1 MGDDLGTAATAQTA
15 PGAPATLIAERYEV
29 LGLLG
34 QGGMGRVYRARD
46 TKLDEVVALKM
57 LRRELAEVPGMLE
70 RFRQEVKLARRVTHA
85 NVVRTYDLGSH
96 GDDHFLTMEYVD
108 GRSLAQQLDDGPV
121 SVDEALRIARAIA
134 AGLAAAHASAVM
146 HRDLKPD
153 NVLVG
158 RDARIAINDFGIARL
173 AAGPSVTGDGLI
185 GTPAYMAPEQVEG
198 RELTPA
204 ADVYA
209 FGAILFEMLTGRRA
223 WRGDDGFAVALA
235 RLREPPPDPRGV
247 RSVPDALAELCV
259 RCMAREPGARPA
271 DGAALVAALA
281 NVHSADATA
290 ARALPRT
297 TPAKQSRAVAI
308 LPLRATGELAEIAE
322 GLSEEIVD
330 ALTMTRALRVR
341 PLASVRAAVREPGG
355 GERGIDRDSR
365 ELGEQLGVDVVVDGS
380 IRKRGTQV
388 RIAARAIGVADG
400 FQLWASH
407 FDCGVDGLLAVG
419 DEVVRAIARALVVE
433 LHVPERAALDARIA
447 ERYLE
452 GKARLRAGWLDGRVG
467 EVIDSLQEV
476 LPEAPGDPRL
486 LATLA
491 MALARAGFYGDPFA
505 LVRARQLADQALA
518 VAPTFGE
525 AQLAKAFVHFYA
537 NETPDGARLLRRTVE
552 SVPGF
557 AQAQGLLGSLLL
569 EAGVLDEALVHL
581 EAARSIDPTQYAS
594 ELARAY
600 VYAGRRDDAIA
611 LLQSAGERQLYV
623 QTAIARYAM
632 WRGETYR
639 ITAEIPP
646 DLPAGMSDYFHVAKQ
661 IHEGKPLTQEQ
672 RNAVAHGMETANP
685 RLKATRCQFI
695 SEFLVFLGEHD
706 RAVEIIGTG
715 VDAGLLDMLWMEQCP
730 LLAPLRGRPEF
741 QGYAKIVG
749 ARARAIVDAVFA
761 P

>member
-1 MGDDLGTAATAQTA
+1 MGDDLGTAATAATA

-108 GRSLAQQLDDGPV
+108 GRSLAQVVDEGPM
-121 SVDEALRIARAIA
+121 SVDEALRVARAVA
-134 AGLAAAHASAVM
+134 AGLAAAHASAVT

-158 RDARIAINDFGIARL
+158 RDGRIAINDFGIARL
-173 AAGPSVTGDGLI
+173 AAGPAATGDKFA

-235 RLREPPPDPRGV
+235 RLREPPPDPRSV
-247 RSVPDALAELCV
+247 RAVPDALAELCL
-259 RCMAREPGARPA
+259 RCMAREPAGRPA

-290 ARALPRT
+290 ARAFPRT
-297 TPAKQSRAVAI
+297 VPAKQSRAVAI

-341 PLASVRAAVREPGG
+341 PLASVRAAAKE
-355 GERGIDRDSR
+355 DRDSR

-380 IRKRGTQV
+380 IRKRGPQV
-388 RIAARAIGVADG
+388 RISARAIGVADG

-407 FDCGVDGLLAVG
+407 FDCGLEGVLEVG

-452 GKARLRAGWLDGRVG
+452 GKARLRAGWVDGRVRD
-467 EVIDSLQEV
+467 VIASLEEV
-476 LPEAPGDPRL
+476 LPEAPSDPRV

-491 MALARAGFYGDPFA
+491 MALARAGFYGDPLA

-525 AQLAKAFVHFYA
+525 AQLAKAFVHFYE
-537 NETPDGARLLRRTVE
+537 NETPEGARLLRKAVE

-557 AQAQGLLGSLLL
+557 AQAQGLLGTLLL
-569 EAGVLDEALVHL
+569 EAGVLDHAILHL

-600 VYAGRRDDAIA
+600 VYDNRLDDAIA
-611 LLQSAGERQLYV
+611 LLRGAGERQLYV
-623 QTAIARYAM
+623 QSAIARYAM
-632 WRGETYR
+632 WRGETYQ
-639 ITAEIPP
+639 ITAKIPD
-646 DLPAGMSDYFHVAKQ
+646 DLPAGMSNYFAIAKQ
-661 IHEGKPLTQEQ
+661 VHETRSVTQEQ
-672 RNAVAHGMETANP
+672 RDAVTAGLDTSNP

-695 SEFLVFLGEHD
+695 SEFLVFLGDHD
-706 RAVEIIGTG
+706 LAMSIIHTG
-715 VDAGLLDMLWMEQCP
+715 VEAGLLDTLWMEQCP
-730 LLAPLRGRPEF
+730 LLAPLRQRPEF
-741 QGYAKIVG
+741 QADAKIVA

>member
-57 LRRELAEVPGMLE
+57 LRRELADVPGMLE

-108 GRSLAQQLDDGPV
+108 GRSLAQQLDDGPL
-121 SVDEALRIARAIA
+121 SVDEAVRIARAIA

-158 RDARIAINDFGIARL
+158 RDGRIAINDFGIARL
-173 AAGPSVTGDGLI
+173 AQEPSVTGDKLV

-235 RLREPPPDPRGV
+235 RLREAPPDPRDV
-247 RSVPDALAELCV
+247 RAVPDTLAELCL
-259 RCMAREPGARPA
+259 RCMAREARARPA

-290 ARALPRT
+290 ARALPHT

-308 LPLRATGELAEIAE
+308 LPLRASGELAEIAE

-341 PLASVRAAVREPGG
+341 PLASVRAAAKEPSG

-380 IRKRGTQV
+380 IRKRGAQV

-407 FDCGVDGLLAVG
+407 FDCGVDGLLA
-419 DEVVRAIARALVVE
+419 
-433 LHVPERAALDARIA
+433 
-447 ERYLE
+447 
-452 GKARLRAGWLDGRVG
+452 
-467 EVIDSLQEV
+467 
-476 LPEAPGDPRL
+476 
-486 LATLA
+486 
-491 MALARAGFYGDPFA
+491 
-505 LVRARQLADQALA
+505 
-518 VAPTFGE
+518 
-525 AQLAKAFVHFYA
+525 
-537 NETPDGARLLRRTVE
+537 
-552 SVPGF
+552 
-557 AQAQGLLGSLLL
+557 
-569 EAGVLDEALVHL
+569 
-581 EAARSIDPTQYAS
+581 
-594 ELARAY
+594 
-600 VYAGRRDDAIA
+600 
-611 LLQSAGERQLYV
+611 
-623 QTAIARYAM
+623 
-632 WRGETYR
+632 
-639 ITAEIPP
+639 
-646 DLPAGMSDYFHVAKQ
+646 
-661 IHEGKPLTQEQ
+661 
-672 RNAVAHGMETANP
+672 
-685 RLKATRCQFI
+685 
-695 SEFLVFLGEHD
+695 
-706 RAVEIIGTG
+706 
-715 VDAGLLDMLWMEQCP
+715 
-730 LLAPLRGRPEF
+730 
-741 QGYAKIVG
+741 
-749 ARARAIVDAVFA
+749 
-761 P
+761 

>member
-1 MGDDLGTAATAQTA
+1 MADDLGTAATAATA
-15 PGAPATLIAERYEV
+15 PGAPATLIADRYEV

-108 GRSLAQQLDDGPV
+108 GRSLAQQLDDGPIA
-121 SVDEALRIARAIA
+121 VDEAIRIARAVA
-134 AGLAAAHASAVM
+134 AGLAAAHASAVT

-153 NVLVG
+153 NILVG
-158 RDARIAINDFGIARL
+158 RDGRIAINDFGIARL
-173 AAGPSVTGDGLI
+173 AQEPSVTGDKFA

-209 FGAILFEMLTGRRA
+209 FGTILFEMLTGRRA
-223 WRGDDGFAVALA
+223 WRGEDAFVVALA
-235 RLREPPPDPRGV
+235 RLREPPPDPRMV
-247 RSVPDALAELCV
+247 RASVPDGLAQLCLA
-259 RCMAREPGARPA
+259 CMAREVTARPA
-271 DGAALVAALA
+271 DGAALLGLLA
-281 NVHSADATA
+281 SVHSADITA
-290 ARALPRT
+290 ARAFPRT
-297 TPAKQSRAVAI
+297 VPTKQSRAVAI

-341 PLASVRAAVREPGG
+341 PLASVRAAATAPGG
-355 GERGIDRDSR
+355 GGIDRDSR

-419 DEVVRAIARALVVE
+419 DEVVRAIARALVVDLE
-433 LHVPERAALDARIA
+433 VPERGALDARIA

-452 GKARLRAGWLDGRVG
+452 GKARLRAGWVEGRVKD
-467 EVIDSLQEV
+467 VIASLEEV
-476 LPEAPGDPRL
+476 LPEAPNDPRV

-491 MALARAGFYGDPFA
+491 MALARAGFYDDPAA
-505 LVRARQLADQALA
+505 LRRARQLADQALA

-537 NETPDGARLLRRTVE
+537 NETPEGAQLLRRTVE

-569 EAGVLDEALVHL
+569 EAGSLDEALLHL

-600 VYAGRRDDAIA
+600 VYAGRLDEAID
-611 LLQSAGERQLYV
+611 LLRSAGERQLYV

-632 WRGETYR
+632 WRGETYQ
-639 ITAEIPP
+639 ITATIPD
-646 DLPAGMSDYFHVAKQ
+646 DLPAGMSEYFRIAKQ
-661 IHEGKPLTQEQ
+661 VHEVRSVTLEQ
-672 RNAVAHGMETANP
+672 RNAVMSGLDSANP

-695 SEFLVFLGEHD
+695 SEFLVFLREYDLAMQIIEVG
-706 RAVEIIGTG
+706 VE
-715 VDAGLLDMLWMEQCP
+715 AGLLDTLWMEQCP

-741 QGYAKIVG
+741 QASAKIVA